1 MSPVQDAHGTPRR
14 GPAGGR
20 TRRPDQ
26 PWSRAAFGFR
36 LPLALEMG
44 HPHAPPAGDPPLRGP
59 WEHKEEG
66 RALSQGDVST
76 RAGPEVAA
84 GVPPRPGGE
93 GLSSDAPLGDAGSDA
108 AQTSARSAPSEVS
121 REPRSKALL
130 LGHGAQPSGQGRRR
144 PRPPRTDLEARLAL
158 GLTSEASSSR
168 AEGTGQVPFPEME
181 TMGPDCTES

>member
-130 LGHGAQPSGQGRRR
+130 LRGHGDAAQRPGQTQASSPKDRPGGPSSCGA
-144 PRPPRTDLEARLAL
+144 DLR
-158 GLTSEASSSR
+158 GLTKPGR
-168 AEGTGQVPFPEME
+168 GH
-181 TMGPDCTES
+181 GPGALPRNGDNGP